1 MIKNDKN
8 DYKIE
13 FKLNM
18 YKEYWN
24 NVRKAEDSSW
34 KIFVSYSIII
44 TVISFLYQ
52 NNMPSWIICLLIGGL
67 SGIAISISMNSN
79 LWFLRNMVLI
89 TLTERVFKP
98 YEIIPKKWKK
108 FDKKFIN
115 DEIWTLHIFLYLII
129 GVTLCAFFL
138 FNITELFEIIYLLIG
153 LLPIVGLVIYYG
165 FRMKKRYINIKET
178 QN

>member
-1 MIKNDKN
+1 MIKNDKK

-52 NNMPSWIICLLIGGL
+52 NNMPSWIICLLIVGL

-98 YEIIPKKWKK
+98 Y
-108 FDKKFIN
+108 
-115 DEIWTLHIFLYLII
+115 
-129 GVTLCAFFL
+129 
-138 FNITELFEIIYLLIG
+138 
-153 LLPIVGLVIYYG
+153 
-165 FRMKKRYINIKET
+165 
-178 QN
+178 